1 MKMERDELIEMIRQ
15 ELDAKLDIDSLEPL
29 VYKLHGTRVVGHDE
43 DERSV
48 YATIGP
54 NNDVRLHVFASHQA
68 ARDALGHTAQRT
80 LEKLEAVFVLA
91 NAEYLKQLLEVVS
104 DAGPITGI
112 NFEFG
117 GE

>member
-1 MKMERDELIEMIRQ
+1 MERDELIEMIRQ

-29 VYKLHGTRVVGHDE
+29 VYKLHGTRVVGREE
-43 DERSV
+43 DERDV

-68 ARDALGHTAQRT
+68 ARDALGHTAQRIR
-80 LEKLEAVFVLA
+80 EKLEALFILA
-91 NAEYLKQLLEVVS
+91 NNQFLEGLLTTVS
-104 DAGPITGI
+104 DAGPITDI
-112 NFEFG
+112 DFDFG